1 MSASPEDTI
10 KPVGSLAITW
20 LLMPCLAFF
29 AISGHLRF
37 NNSVDAE
44 LGAALI
50 TGAAGGAGNAN
61 AKLISILLLGLVG
74 LLVLG
79 RLTKVVSIGRNHW
92 VFLALCGWAFVTS
105 LWSAAPKHSAL
116 NAAYV
121 TVNVLFAF
129 YLSVRFKP
137 LDQFRILQL
146 AGWIVIVMSIS
157 VCCIIPRYG
166 ISNTEAGAIGAWTG
180 IFQHK
185 NQCAVMVSY
194 LLPIAF
200 FVPTAG
206 QMARIYK
213 AVYVS
218 LAIWLILMSQS
229 RTGWL
234 LVAVSLAYVGFLKL
248 TSKFAP
254 RDRTVVSAAAIV
266 AVATVCILGAVYF
279 QSILLILHKDPT
291 LTGRTDIWTAALGSA
306 AKHPI
311 IGYGYTAFLVA
322 AESVNMRAALRGVNN
337 AIDNGYLVMWLE
349 LGGVG
354 VALFC
359 ISLIRALRN
368 SAVCLARGGRPYA
381 GFWVLIILMTII
393 TNVGEAEMMGQNHLT
408 WIMYVMA
415 CIGLSAEA
423 RRIRNQG
430 AHDSLAS

>member
-206 QMARIYK
+206 QMARIY
-213 AVYVS
+213 
-218 LAIWLILMSQS
+218 M
-229 RTGWL
+229 
-234 LVAVSLAYVGFLKL
+234 AVSLAYVGFLKL

-322 AESVNMRAALRGVNN
+322 AESVNMRAALRGVN
-337 AIDNGYLVMWLE
+337 GYLVMWLE

>member
-1 MSASPEDTI
+1 MSPEVTV
-10 KPVGSLAITW
+10 KPVSSLVTTW

-29 AISGHLRF
+29 AINGHLRF
-37 NNSVDAE
+37 NSSVDAE
-44 LGAALI
+44 LGAALL
-50 TGAAGGAGNAN
+50 TFASHSAGNTN
-61 AKLISILLLGLVG
+61 TKLISILFSGVVS

-92 VFLALCGWAFVTS
+92 VFLALCGWALFTS
-105 LWSAAPKHSAL
+105 LWSAAPMHSAL

-121 TVNVLFAF
+121 TLNVLFAF
-129 YLSVRFKP
+129 YLCVRFEP

-146 AGWIVIVMSIS
+146 AGWIVILMSIG
-157 VCCIIPRYG
+157 VCCIVPRYG

-180 IFQHK
+180 IFLHK
-185 NQCAVMVSY
+185 NQCAIMVSY

-206 QMARIYK
+206 QMARICK
-213 AVYVS
+213 AAYVS
-218 LAIWLILMSQS
+218 LAICLILMSQS

-254 RDRTVVSAAAIV
+254 KDRTVLSGAAIV
-266 AVATVCILGAVYF
+266 VVATVCILGAVYF

-291 LTGRTDIWTAALGSA
+291 LTGRTEIWAAALGSA
-306 AKHPI
+306 FKRPI
-311 IGYGYTAFLVA
+311 IGYGYTAYLVSE
-322 AESVNMRAALRGVNN
+322 ESVNMRAALRGIND
-337 AIDNGYLVMWLE
+337 AIDNGYLVVWLE

-359 ISLIRALRN
+359 LSLISALRN
-368 SAVCLARGGRPYA
+368 SAVCLWRGGRPYT

-393 TNVGEAEMMGQNHLT
+393 TNVGEADMMEQNHLT

-415 CIGLSAEA
+415 CIALSAEA

-430 AHDSLAS
+430 GG